1 MGSSQDDLL
10 GMDAFVYLAM
20 GGFILVFSLMI
31 FALVGFRVPELLGF
45 CVFGG
50 IAPSSI
56 VALYGLYRWRVE
68 RHLRA
73 LAAMAQ
79 TYRRLKLDEFARRA
93 GRPRLQT
100 EQRLA
105 EAVDRGYVKGF
116 VDRTSDE
123 FVVQEAV
130 AQQVYVGTCPTCG
143 ARVDR
148 WGFPEERLVC
158 PYCRAGI
165 HVPAAN
171 PR

>member
-1 MGSSQDDLL
+1 MGSSRDGLL

-105 EAVDRGYVKGF
+105 EAGDRGYVKGF
-116 VDRTSDE
+116 VGRP
-123 FVVQEAV
+123 AGWG
-130 AQQVYVGTCPTCG
+130 VGPG
-143 ARVDR
+143 A
-148 WGFPEERLVC
+148 
-158 PYCRAGI
+158 
-165 HVPAAN
+165 
-171 PR
+171 